1 MARASKGATAVS
13 SSRTEATTQLRLFEL
28 LDPSDSDYSNT
39 VELYDALPKYVWS
52 ISDEEIRKNRV
63 INRTFKS
70 RGVSYALKIKPAVV
84 ERKKGDEVESVML
97 YPGPREE
104 IIEEVLRKLAVQ
116 GNLGV
121 ADNRDVNALG
131 VYFTVNQLRKEL
143 ARTNHTYSAREV
155 LEALDVMSSSLLEV
169 STGRGSDKDAY
180 RGNLLSSLALRTR
193 KDYLQDGS
201 AKCFATFHPLV
212 QHAIRT
218 QQFRMYDYSTSM
230 KIRSD
235 LGRYMFKRMSH
246 YWVQASPDHPYQFK
260 LVSFLESSPR
270 GLSPQMKDN
279 MRAIRQA
286 LTSLADQDVILA
298 EWSEVMIKNPQDRR
312 KTDDVAYEVFPTEA
326 FRKKIMRANR
336 KQNIVTGRASISEA
350 RQAINDHRDG
360 PKVDDADHSDDTD
373 NVFADDDNN
382 ADY

>member
-1 MARASKGATAVS
+1 MTRTRKGATAVS
-13 SSRTEATTQLRLFEL
+13 SSKTEATTQLRLFEL

-121 ADNRDVNALG
+121 ADNRDINALG

-260 LVSFLESSPR
+260 LITFLESSPR

-286 LTSLADQDVILA
+286 LTSLADQDVIMA

-326 FRKKIMRANR
+326 FRKKIMRANK
-336 KQNIVTGRASISEA
+336 KQNVVTGRASISEA
-350 RQAINDHRDG
+350 RQAINGQSED
-360 PKVDDADHSDDTD
+360 PKVNGAEHLDDTD
-373 NVFADDDNN
+373 NVFAHDDHQ
-382 ADY
+382 AEY

>member
-1 MARASKGATAVS
+1 MARAKKGVSATS
-13 SSRTEATTQLRLFEL
+13 SSNSEATTQLRLFEL

-52 ISDEEIRKNRV
+52 ISDLETRKNRV

-70 RGVSYALKIKPAVV
+70 RGVTYSLKIKPAVV

-97 YPGPREE
+97 YPGSREE

-116 GNLGV
+116 GNIGV
-121 ADNRDVNALG
+121 ADNGDVNSLG
-131 VYFTVNQLRKEL
+131 VYFTVNQLRREL

-169 STGRGSDKDAY
+169 STGKGSDKDAY

-193 KDYLQDGS
+193 KDYLEDGS

-260 LVSFLESSPR
+260 LISFLESSPR
-270 GLSPQMKDN
+270 GLSPLMKDN

-286 LTSLADQDVILA
+286 LTALAEQDVILPT
-298 EWSEVMIKNPQDRR
+298 WSETMIKNPQDRR

-326 FRKKIMRANR
+326 FRKQTMRANR
-336 KQNIVTGRASISEA
+336 KQNIVNGRVSISEA
-350 RQAINDHRDG
+350 RQAINDQSDKPQDEDVEHMDDAG
-360 PKVDDADHSDDTD
+360 NIFVDDDHQP
-373 NVFADDDNN
+373 
-382 ADY
+382 DY